1 MKWGEYSSDV
11 QFILQRSDK
20 QQPNQPVQSQQQIN
34 RQQQK
39 SQPNKEVSEPSST
52 VNLKKSTDANS
63 SLSDRNKET
72 RKSFNIVLV

>member
-20 QQPNQPVQSQQQIN
+20 QLPNQPIQSQQQIN

-39 SQPNKEVSEPSST
+39 ALPNKEFNEPSLA
-52 VNLKKSTDANS
+52 VNLTKSPEIND

-72 RKSFNIVLV
+72 RKSFNIMLV

>member
-39 SQPNKEVSEPSST
+39 AQPNKEFNEVSSA
-52 VNLKKSTDANS
+52 VNLNKTPEANS